1 VAELSGNLERAAD
14 LPSKDLVRGEAVD
27 SLPIEEDLATI
38 RLVEARYKV
47 EEGGF
52 TGSIGPYEPGNG
64 LLFDLEAAVVYG
76 PDAAEVLL
84 QGSYF
89 QHSVCSRVIFLLS
102 RVK

>member
-14 LPSKDLVRGEAVD
+14 LPSKDLVRGKAVD
-27 SLPIEEDLATI
+27 SLSIEEDRATI

-52 TGSIGPYEPGNG
+52 TGSIGPYESGNG
-64 LLFDLEAAVVYG
+64 LVFDLKGTIVYG

-84 QGSYF
+84 
-89 QHSVCSRVIFLLS
+89 
-102 RVK
+102 